1 MCAYGMPPF
10 PAGAVTLA
18 ALATLPGHALLFV
31 LYFNCFVA
39 NVSVPV
45 GGYKSARQPVFTYF
59 LLLFE
64 DIFK

>member
-18 ALATLPGHALLFV
+18 ALATSQGMRLLFV
-31 LYFNCFVA
+31 LYFNCLVA
-39 NVSVPV
+39 NVFVPV
-45 GGYKSARQPVFTYF
+45 GGYKSTLQPVFTYF

-64 DIFK
+64 DVFK